1 MSGWYKQQ
9 RSIFERAW
17 FKDADMVQLYTFLKA
32 MAYVADGKYQG
43 EIIRRGSCPTT
54 RSEMM
59 EATGMKYMKLNRT
72 LNRLISYGE
81 IIVNANSRFSIITIC
96 DYDNLQQADGL
107 FDTTDETSNEITDET
122 SNETSN
128 DTTPN
133 ISNKKKEER
142 IEDNLISPFSPY
154 KERERGDVALE
165 IKKRYNKTFD
175 GKLPPCIRLST
186 ATRMQ
191 LHECLRRFGL
201 QSVDLVF
208 AQILSE
214 QFSLGVNKTGFIA
227 NFSFIFTPK
236 NYQQYLERAQLARK
250 KKHLPAAPEAST
262 EGETNLRSW
271 KEDMQGLSARKTEQ
285 EKEEEYK
292 QRMET
297 MVRMITDNPDSCV
310 KGTLTQ
316 AYNNGTLKRLG
327 IDWKPAPA
335 PNKPTPPANPNQPT
349 TP

>member
-9 RSIFERAW
+9 RNIFERAW

-43 EIIRRGSCPTT
+43 QVIRRGSCPTT

-72 LNRLISYGE
+72 LNKLISFGE
-81 IIVNANSRFSIITIC
+81 IIVNANSRFSIVTIC
-96 DYDNLQQADGL
+96 DYDNLTYQESL
-107 FDTTDETSNEITDET
+107 FDTTGEISNETTDEISNETTDET
-122 SNETSN
+122 TYI
-128 DTTPN
+128 
-133 ISNKKKEER
+133 ISKKKKEER
-142 IEDNLISPFSPY
+142 REDNLISTSPY
-154 KERERGDVALE
+154 KERERGDFALE

-186 ATRMQ
+186 ATRIQ
-191 LHECLRRFGL
+191 VEECLRRFGL

-208 AQILSE
+208 SQILSE

-250 KKHLPAAPEAST
+250 KGTVRKNVAVQAVSQAAPEA
-262 EGETNLRSW
+262 
-271 KEDMQGLSARKTEQ
+271 KPKTEEEKLQ
-285 EKEEEYK
+285 EMKERYVA
-292 QRMET
+292 
-297 MVRMITDNPDSCV
+297 MVRIVNNNPDSLV
-310 KGTLTQ
+310 KGALLN
-316 AYNNGTLKRLG
+316 AYNNGTLTSLG
-327 IDWKPAPA
+327 IDWNPAVPA
-335 PNKPTPPANPNQPT
+335 AV
-349 TP
+349 